1 MGSLSGD
8 LTTEAMS
15 RIDPL
20 ESSFSGNGT
29 GEESGWKSTVSLN
42 YPLGTMIVVAILLF
56 VVIVGTATGN
66 LFVVIALVRYRN
78 LRTVS
83 NYLIGNLAVS
93 DFLLATTIFPLS
105 TVNECLGYWVFGRA
119 ACQIWLTLD
128 VLYCTASIWNLCVI
142 AFDRFTA
149 TMYPVWYRGRQ
160 SAGRQAA
167 VYAVVVWC
175 VAAVICVPPL
185 LGWKDAANG
194 NYKYDAVNDV
204 HACMLFQTRGY
215 VIYSASGSFY
225 VPLVVTLFF
234 YTSIFVIIHSRMR
247 KTRAARASQSA
258 TSTITAAATASSEP
272 KFVDTGKSGLEK
284 SFTVVDVEMSSMAA
298 PSVELCPD
306 GAVRTDRTKIDTEPV
321 PPNPDTS
328 DAAAADRKDKG
339 AEKNWLQVPTI
350 VVQADAGPTQTLVAD
365 IDENGCPGRF
375 GTLSAQ
381 PDPDSISIRSCSM
394 NRRLSFVAIK
404 NALSSLLQNALSSRL
419 QTPDNPAAR
428 RQRAFEQRQ
437 MRATVRM
444 AIIIAFFC
452 GFWLGF
458 FVVYVV
464 HGCCPDCYVPR
475 ELDAFFFWLGY
486 SNSSVNPILY
496 TIFNEEF
503 RRAFLRMLSCKL
515 AGARK

>member
-1 MGSLSGD
+1 MASLFRD
-8 LTTEAMS
+8 FTTEAMLS
-15 RIDPL
+15 RTVPP
-20 ESSFSGNGT
+20 ESNFSGNGT
-29 GEESGWKSTVSLN
+29 DRESGWQSSVSLN
-42 YPLGTMIVVAILLF
+42 YTLGTMIVVSILLF

-66 LFVVIALVRYRN
+66 LFVVIALIRYRN

-105 TVNECLGYWVFGRA
+105 TVNECLGYWVFGRT

-160 SAGRQAA
+160 SAERQAT

-194 NYKYDAVNDV
+194 NYQYDAVNNV
-204 HACMLFQTRGY
+204 YACVLFQTRGY

-234 YTSIFVIIHSRMR
+234 YTSIFVIIHGRMR
-247 KTRAARASQSA
+247 KNRATRAAIAKTA
-258 TSTITAAATASSEP
+258 TAMSAAATSSETKP
-272 KFVDTGKSGLEK
+272 LDDSKSGLTTAL
-284 SFTVVDVEMSSMAA
+284 TVVGVEMSSVSTS
-298 PSVELCPD
+298 SVEQSPGD
-306 GAVRTDRTKIDTEPV
+306 AVQTEQTTPVPNPAITEEDDTEQKEQ
-321 PPNPDTS
+321 TI
-328 DAAAADRKDKG
+328 
-339 AEKNWLQVPTI
+339 EKTRLQIPTI
-350 VVQADAGPTQTLVAD
+350 IIMEDDSGPMETLLVD
-365 IDENGCPGRF
+365 DGENGFPGRF
-375 GTLSAQ
+375 RNLSAE
-381 PDPDSISIRSCSM
+381 PDPDTISIRSYAM
-394 NRRLSFVAIK
+394 NRRLSFLAIK
-404 NALSSLLQNALSSRL
+404 NAFSRH
-419 QTPDNPAAR
+419 QTPDDPAVRLQRSFDR
-428 RQRAFEQRQ
+428 RE
-437 MRATVRM
+437 MRATFRM

-503 RRAFLRMLSCKL
+503 RRAFLRILGCKL
-515 AGARK
+515 AGARRR

>member
-1 MGSLSGD
+1 MASLFSD
-8 LTTEAMS
+8 FTTEAVA
-15 RIDPL
+15 L
-20 ESSFSGNGT
+20 ESNFSGNGT
-29 GEESGWKSTVSLN
+29 GSESGWQSSVSLN

-56 VVIVGTATGN
+56 VVIIGTATGN

-105 TVNECLGYWVFGRA
+105 TVNECLGYWVFGRT
-119 ACQIWLTLD
+119 ACEIWLTLD

-149 TMYPVWYRGRQ
+149 TMYPVWYRGRL
-160 SAGRQAA
+160 SAERQAA

-194 NYKYDAVNDV
+194 NYRYDAVNDV

-215 VIYSASGSFY
+215 VIYSASGSFF

-234 YTSIFVIIHSRMR
+234 YTKIFVVIHGRMR
-247 KTRAARASQSA
+247 KTKAAKAANAKMA
-258 TSTITAAATASSEP
+258 TSTTAAATSFNDNKP
-272 KFVDTGKSGLEK
+272 GTSGLTTAL
-284 SFTVVDVEMSSMAA
+284 TVADVEMSPMSTSADERC
-298 PSVELCPD
+298 SRE
-306 GAVRTDRTKIDTEPV
+306 AVQTKIDTEPI
-321 PPNPDTS
+321 PNPPIT
-328 DAAAADRKDKG
+328 DAAAASQKDKG
-339 AEKNWLQVPTI
+339 VDRSRLQVPTI
-350 VVQADAGPTQTLVAD
+350 VVKTDSEPSQTLVAD
-365 IDENGCPGRF
+365 DGENGCPGRSRM
-375 GTLSAQ
+375 LSAQ
-381 PDPDSISIRSCSM
+381 PDPDSISIQSFSM
-394 NRRLSFVAIK
+394 GRRLSFVALK
-404 NALSSLLQNALSSRL
+404 NALSSRL
-419 QTPDNPAAR
+419 QTADNPAAR
-428 RQRAFEQRQ
+428 IQRAFEQRE
-437 MRATVRM
+437 MRATFRM

-464 HGCCPDCYVPR
+464 HGCCSDCYVPR

-503 RRAFLRMLSCKL
+503 RRAFMSILGCKL
-515 AGARK
+515 AGARKR